1 MCVSE
6 TARPRQKLGQVQA
19 SALGVARTLRFVN
32 ASPCKSV
39 TMSPAPIHESDEK
52 SISRAARAV
61 PMRARARKNA
71 KRDIDNVNVIEKM
84 QLKKCILMTGTIRS
98 RLLCPHSVIENS
110 STTTRCLP
118 YST

>member
-71 KRDIDNVNVIEKM
+71 KRDCNDNDIVIM